1 MNEQL
6 KKLNEQIKLLW
17 EQSSKTRKILF
28 FSGLGLVL
36 ITVILITIM
45 TTSKNFVPLYTNL
58 SQEEVGQIKEE
69 LDAQNVP
76 YEITDAGTAIK
87 VPKEQ
92 SERLLVELAGKK
104 IPASGHIDYSF
115 FSENATWGVTD
126 NEF

>member
-6 KKLNEQIKLLW
+6 KNLMNQIKKLW
-17 EQSSKTRKILF
+17 EESSKTKKVLF
-28 FSGLGLVL
+28 FTGLGIFLTMIVL
-36 ITVILITIM
+36 ITVL

-76 YEITDAGTAIK
+76 YEITNGGTAIK